1 MLSSPR
7 AFRSSTSERTN
18 GSASVMSPC
27 RAHPDRPWRRSP
39 PDGSHCGPVSAF
51 AWLHETLSCP
61 KCGTAVTDLVWFHW
75 GGVLSSDIN
84 CGPVYVRGDRLL
96 WFADATGRVHADVSI
111 PMSRGANIGDPSMT
125 HVDVYDVNGV
135 PSRCPGCDLRMYGS
149 KVEIRDGVIWGA
161 EVLLYEPPSD
171 LHAVVWDPVT
181 GKESQRLSAFKPLGV
196 LPWPS

>member
-1 MLSSPR
+1 MAIDLDELLRTRLRDLIDESRGRLEDMEQDVLRRIGRHRRLRRVKAGCAALAVLAVVLVMPTVLGDRSSP
-7 AFRSSTSERTN
+7 EVRT
-18 GSASVMSPC
+18 
-27 RAHPDRPWRRSP
+27 
-39 PDGSHCGPVSAF
+39 
-51 AWLHETLSCP
+51 T
-61 KCGTAVTDLVWFHW
+61 
-75 GGVLSSDIN
+75 IN